1 MLFNL
6 LPKSYHK
13 NLHRSIPLDFPNLN
27 MGKKK
32 WVRKFV
38 LTNEGIIE
46 LIKYKD
52 KTKEVLKSVVES
64 SKKHLEAIFSKIT
77 GKSLGEVQKERT
89 EALKVQKER
98 ERSKRQK

>member
-1 MLFNL
+1 MVYNVA
-6 LPKSYHK
+6 
-13 NLHRSIPLDFPNLN
+13 N
-27 MGKKK
+27 
-32 WVRKFV
+32 
-38 LTNEGIIE
+38 E

-89 EALKVQKER
+89 EALKA
-98 ERSKRQK
+98 

>member
-1 MLFNL
+1 MVSKLFAVIKRYGMVYNVA
-6 LPKSYHK
+6 
-13 NLHRSIPLDFPNLN
+13 N
-27 MGKKK
+27 
-32 WVRKFV
+32 
-38 LTNEGIIE
+38 E

-77 GKSLGEVQKERT
+77 GKSLGEVQKERI
-89 EALKVQKER
+89 EALKAQKES